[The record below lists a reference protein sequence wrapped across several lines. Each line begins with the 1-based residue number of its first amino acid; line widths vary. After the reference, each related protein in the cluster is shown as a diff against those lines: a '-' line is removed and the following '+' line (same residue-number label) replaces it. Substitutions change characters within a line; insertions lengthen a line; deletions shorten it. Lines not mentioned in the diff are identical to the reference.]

1 MQTFLVKLVITLVA
15 VVALRVRKLA
25 AVLEAMS
32 GGRPGIGDDPTMV
45 VESTPTSVEEATEA
59 VVPARAV
66 ASIVAEPAQEGIPV
80 RAEVVIFTLDES
92 GQVSLS
98 GRQVKSFSR
107 EDGNRGLVAVDALEF
122 VDAWAKKHQVPVLM
136 TVRVE
141 EIASWFR
148 THEASFSFLRSR
160 DNSVRDAVIQL
171 VDSIASSRLARPVG
185 AGLCPKERKLFG
197 SDKNPPQ
204 ARAKALQ
211 VATDASVRKGKAGAG
226 IGVMAEN
233 GQWRTKYC
241 AELRNINVAE
251 LTAIECAVRAFRDR
265 PLEIVSDSRNAI
277 ALATG
282 SKMSSSTRVA
292 RLVDSIRAASKGR
305 EVSYRWVP
313 GHSGDPLNET
323 ADRLAVARRRNEDA
337 QVDSATA
344 SRIYSNIVADLRQAV
359 STAVDAAA

>member
-1 MQTFLVKLVITLVA
+1 MVMFCWLVEVVIS
-15 VVALRVRKLA
+15 VVIALALRVRKLV
-25 AVLEAMS
+25 AVLEARS
-32 GGRPGIGDDPTMV
+32 GGRTGIGDGPTMV

-66 ASIVAEPAQEGIPV
+66 ASIVAEPAREGVPV

-92 GQVSLS
+92 GQVSLA
-98 GRQVKSFSR
+98 GRQVRSLSR
-107 EDGNRGLVAVDALEF
+107 EDGNRGLVAVDAMEF
-122 VDAWAKKHQVPVLM
+122 VDAWSKKHQVHVLLA
-136 TVRVE
+136 VRVQ

-160 DNSVRDAVIQL
+160 DDSVQDSVIQL

-185 AGLCPKERKLFG
+185 AGLCPKERKLLG
-197 SDKNPPQ
+197 SDKKSSQ
-204 ARAKALQ
+204 ARTKALQ

-251 LTAIECAVRAFRDR
+251 LVAIECAVRTFRGR

-282 SKMSSSTRVA
+282 SKVSSSTQVA

-313 GHSGDPLNET
+313 GHSGVLLNET

-337 QVDSATA
+337 QVDQATA
-344 SRIYSNIVADLRQAV
+344 DRIYSNIVADVHQDESPV
-359 STAVDAAA
+359 AA